1 MIRPLDVVIGLDVPP
16 PLHTQKK
23 ALWHPS
29 VFLILQSDTVVVRD
43 PAGILTAYACQ
54 ANVFE
59 ACMRIHHHHLY
70 RRGVTHDLGD
80 LRGRRSR
87 GMGELDRR
95 RRPLCGRLAHAFYD
109 RDGGG
114 VLVSGDRTHGNCR
127 R

>member
-16 PLHTQKK
+16 PTHKKK

-29 VFLILQSDTVVVRD
+29 VFLFLQSDTVVVRD

-70 RRGVTHDLGD
+70 CRGVTHDLG
-80 LRGRRSR
+80 GSSR
-87 GMGELDRR
+87 VTL
-95 RRPLCGRLAHAFYD
+95 P
-109 RDGGG
+109 RDG
-114 VLVSGDRTHGNCR
+114 RTGPSATPPLR
-127 R
+127 AAGTRFL